1 MLRYLLTANGLDP
14 DKDVDIQYYSEAT
27 EVTAQMAT
35 TEDAIAVLPQPY
47 VTAAGLQDETLRV
60 ALNLT
65 EEWNKVADT
74 QLITGVTV
82 VRKEYAEEH
91 PDVVAAFLTDY
102 AKSVEAA
109 NTDLENTAALCEQY
123 GIVAKAALA
132 QKALPNCNI
141 VFETGDEM
149 KTDLETYFNV
159 LYAADPT
166 SVGGQLPADD
176 FYYAG

>member
-1 MLRYLLTANGLDP
+1 MCIRD
-14 DKDVDIQYYSEAT
+14 
-27 EVTAQMAT
+27 
-35 TEDAIAVLPQPY
+35 
-47 VTAAGLQDETLRV
+47 R
-60 ALNLT
+60 
-65 EEWNKVADT
+65 
-74 QLITGVTV
+74 
-82 VRKEYAEEH
+82 
-91 PDVVAAFLTDY
+91 
-102 AKSVEAA
+102 
-109 NTDLENTAALCEQY
+109 
-123 GIVAKAALA
+123 A